1 LAEYP
6 GHVGLIRPVNWSK
19 TVTSQITPNIV
30 IEKINLDRFCEFYEI
45 VIESRNEWF
54 AAGMIPQPDLSIDEL
69 EWMVRAFLILW
80 EKDDT
85 YMFCV
90 IDSDINRMVGT
101 AFLNRMNR
109 MRQFANLG
117 YSVRTS
123 RVKQGIAPAAAKLVV
138 RYGFEKL
145 GLQRIEVV
153 IDPDNIASLKVVEKL
168 GAVREGL
175 LRNGMRI
182 HGIPCNAYLYSLIP
196 SDLGITNTAACGD
209 RARDKTHDL
218 RVFFHRILHR

>member
-1 LAEYP
+1 M
-6 GHVGLIRPVNWSK
+6 
-19 TVTSQITPNIV
+19 TSQTTPNIV

-45 VIESRNEWF
+45 IIESRKEWF
-54 AAGMIPQPDLSIDEL
+54 ASGMIPQPDLSIDEL
-69 EWMVRAFLILW
+69 ECMVRAFLILW

-85 YMFCV
+85 YMFYM

-123 RVKQGIAPAAAKLVV
+123 RVKQGIATAAAKLVA

-145 GLQRIEVV
+145 GLQRIEIVV
-153 IDPDNIASLKVVEKL
+153 NPDNIPSLRVAEKL

-175 LRNGMRI
+175 LRNGMRMR
-182 HGIPCNAYLYSLIP
+182 GVPCNACLYSLIP
-196 SDLGITNTAACGD
+196 TDLGITNSAACAD
-209 RARDKTHDL
+209 RERDHTRGL
-218 RVFFHRILHR
+218 RVFFHRILPK

>member
-1 LAEYP
+1 M
-6 GHVGLIRPVNWSK
+6 
-19 TVTSQITPNIV
+19 TSQIAPNIV
-30 IEKINLDRFCEFYEI
+30 LEKINLDRFCEFYEI
-45 VIESRNEWF
+45 IIESRKEWF

-69 EWMVRAFLILW
+69 ECMVRAFLILW

-85 YMFCV
+85 YMFYV

-123 RVKQGIAPAAAKLVV
+123 RVKQGIATAAARLVA
-138 RYGFEKL
+138 RYGFENL

-153 IDPDNIASLKVVEKL
+153 VNPDNIPSLKVAEKL

-175 LRNGMRI
+175 LRNGMRM
-182 HGIPCNAYLYSLIP
+182 HGVPCNAYLYSLIP
-196 SDLGITNTAACGD
+196 TDLGITNSASCSD
-209 RARDKTHDL
+209 REKDPTRGL
-218 RVFFHRILHR
+218 RVFFHRILQK